1 MGQNRARPGGGLDQ
15 EGSQNRAR
23 PGGRVHSRFVRART
37 DWGPD
42 QGQGRTSARARGWG
56 QTMARGRARPRATG
70 FARTRWGARP
80 DGGPEQGQGQ
90 AHGPGHRP
98 LPQTSAATPCH

>member
-1 MGQNRARPGGGLDQ
+1 MPGSEASSIIGPDQ
-15 EGSQNRAR
+15 VGESTVDLQG
-23 PGGRVHSRFVRART
+23 PELIG
-37 DWGPD
+37 GPD

-90 AHGPGHRP
+90 AHGPLHRP